1 MQHGEDCPEGD
12 NSEAGRVM
20 EDLEVAGIGW
30 GQEEEWAPQA
40 GDQHLLFRGPFI

>member
-1 MQHGEDCPEGD
+1 MQHGEDCPGGD